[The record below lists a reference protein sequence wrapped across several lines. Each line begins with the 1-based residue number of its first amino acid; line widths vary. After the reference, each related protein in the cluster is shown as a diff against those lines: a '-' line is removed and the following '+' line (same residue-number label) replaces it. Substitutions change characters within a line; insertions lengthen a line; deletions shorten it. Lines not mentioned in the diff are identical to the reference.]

1 LFKNLG
7 DIATHAEKIPSIKKF
22 VLFKAN
28 KMCVKFLEEEKIFQ
42 PAVKAFKGKEKKR
55 EKVFQQ

>member
-1 LFKNLG
+1 
-7 DIATHAEKIPSIKKF
+7 
-22 VLFKAN
+22 
-28 KMCVKFLEEEKIFQ
+28 MCVKFLEEEKIFQ